1 LGLFQNLHKLGPNNG
16 FKTDFWLVQGSIPYM
31 DLGVGLRPILE
42 KLEPM
47 KNDTRVMHWIS
58 KMKDPVIPTKVHG
71 KSMGQEWNTFKQHEE

>member
-1 LGLFQNLHKLGPNNG
+1 
-16 FKTDFWLVQGSIPYM
+16 M